1 MLRLKVDGLGR
12 GVGLGEFG
20 ALGAQPVVQFLGDG
34 FGVLLAQQS
43 SRLGVEFLGRAF
55 DLVELGDEQHGVVR
69 DGAAV
74 EFVHL
79 EEFSPGVR
87 HAQRRRDAL
96 LGQRV
101 IAREVVRDER
111 SRKVFEHTLRV
122 VAAPREAEVVEHR
135 AVGREVGAAV
145 DPHVG
150 PLGFAPAGSQQ
161 ADRS

>member
-1 MLRLKVDGLGR
+1 MSSTACLAM
-12 GVGLGEFG
+12 
-20 ALGAQPVVQFLGDG
+20 ALPP
-34 FGVLLAQQS
+34 
-43 SRLGVEFLGRAF
+43 
-55 DLVELGDEQHGVVR
+55 
-69 DGAAV
+69 

-79 EEFSPGVR
+79 EEFSAGVR

-101 IAREVVRDER
+101 VARGVVRDER

-122 VAAPREAEVVEHR
+122 VAAAREAEVVEHR
-135 AVGREVGAAV
+135 PVGREVGAAV

-161 ADRS
+161 ADGS